1 MSWAEGRNRKAGGST
16 GAASGR
22 PRRGTAVTVL
32 ALAAALLAGCA
43 DGSGFRP
50 LYGTAALG
58 GADAS
63 EKLAKVQVAPIP
75 GRVGQ
80 QIRNEVIFQT
90 TGGGH
95 ALPPDYRLEVAIRES
110 ITSTLVKISGDA
122 SGSVYNLDADFR
134 LVRISDKKVVMQGKS
149 ISRAGFERV
158 TSVFANVRARRD
170 AENRAATTVARD
182 LRTRLAAYL
191 AQSA

>member
-1 MSWAEGRNRKAGGST
+1 MWWAEARNREAGGSA
-16 GAASGR
+16 GAAS
-22 PRRGTAVTVL
+22 RRARHILVVCT
-32 ALAAALLAGCA
+32 ALLVATGLTACS
-43 DGSGFRP
+43 DGAGFRP

-58 GADAS
+58 GADAG
-63 EKLAKVQVAPIP
+63 EKLSKVEIAPIP

-95 ALPPDYRLEVAIRES
+95 ALPPDYRLEVAIREL
-110 ITSTLVKISGDA
+110 ITSTLVKVSGDA

-149 ISRAGFERV
+149 VSRAGFERF

-182 LRTRLAAYL
+182 LKTRLAAYL